1 MSGVGNSV
9 SRYLQRWSQRKRAA
23 GLRDS
28 ERVDRT
34 AAAENGSDL
43 GAAAPP
49 ETAAATIDLAAL
61 PPIESI
67 TAASDIRPFLASG
80 VPMELQ
86 RAALRRLWLVD
97 PTIHDFV
104 GIAENQWDFGN
115 PDTVPGFG
123 SLQLTAALQ
132 RMLDALTGTAP
143 EQLVVRRDENADKTA
158 NIAERSPSSGAEMKT
173 VD

>member
-1 MSGVGNSV
+1 MSDVGNSV

-34 AAAENGSDL
+34 ATAEKESDL
-43 GAAAPP
+43 DATAPSDAAAV
-49 ETAAATIDLAAL
+49 TVDLAAL
-61 PPIESI
+61 APIESI
-67 TAASDIRPFLASG
+67 TGASDVRAFFAPG
-80 VPMELQ
+80 VPVELQ

-97 PTIHDFV
+97 PTIHDFI
-104 GIAENQWDFGN
+104 GIAENQWDFAN

-123 SLQLTAALQ
+123 SLQITVALQ
-132 RMLDALTGTAP
+132 SMLDALTGAAP
-143 EQLVVRRDENADKTA
+143 EQLAVRRDENADITA
-158 NIAERSPSSGAEMKT
+158 NIADHTPSSAEVKA

>member
-1 MSGVGNSV
+1 MSDVGNSV

-28 ERVDRT
+28 ERVDRA
-34 AAAENGSDL
+34 AAAEKGSDL
-43 GAAAPP
+43 HVTAPDA
-49 ETAAATIDLAAL
+49 TAATADLAAL

-67 TAASDIRPFLASG
+67 TGASDVRAFLAPG
-80 VPMELQ
+80 VPVELQ

-97 PTIHDFV
+97 PTIHDFI
-104 GIAENQWDFGN
+104 GIAENQWDFAN

-132 RMLDALTGTAP
+132 RMLDALTGAEP
-143 EQLVVRRDENADKTA
+143 EQLAVRRDEYADKTA
-158 NIAERSPSSGAEMKT
+158 NIPERSPSSGTEVKT

>member
-1 MSGVGNSV
+1 MSDIGNSV

-23 GLRDS
+23 GMRGS

-34 AAAENGSDL
+34 AAADKGSDL
-43 GAAAPP
+43 DATAPP
-49 ETAAATIDLAAL
+49 DVTAATVDLAAL
-61 PPIESI
+61 PSIESI
-67 TAASDIRPFLASG
+67 TAASDVRPFLASG
-80 VPMELQ
+80 VPVELQ

-97 PTIHDFV
+97 PTIHNFI
-104 GIAENQWDFGN
+104 GIAENQWDFAN

-143 EQLVVRRDENADKTA
+143 EQLAVRRDENANKTA
-158 NIAERSPSSGAEMKT
+158 NIAERSPSSGAEVKT